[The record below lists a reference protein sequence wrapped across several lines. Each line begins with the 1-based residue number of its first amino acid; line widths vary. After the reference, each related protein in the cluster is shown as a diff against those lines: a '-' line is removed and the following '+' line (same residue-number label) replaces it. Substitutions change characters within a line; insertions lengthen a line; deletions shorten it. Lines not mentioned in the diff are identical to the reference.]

1 MILSNL
7 NSLIWYLPELTLL
20 LTSIAVLIFDLFGRL
35 RPYNAYLPYVGLIR
49 SGIFLFIMGP
59 SYEILFEGMIV
70 NDSFSYFFKCIFL
83 VSAFMIILLSSNTEK
98 IKNVNNSEYN
108 MMLIIITIGLFLM
121 CSANNLVIVYIGVEL
136 VSLPSYILSGIL
148 KNDEK
153 SNEAS
158 LKYVIFGS
166 FASGL
171 MLFGISWL
179 YGLAGS
185 TDFSIIHRELL
196 VNSNPMMIYL
206 TILLIMAGFGYKISM
221 APFHYWTPDVYEGSP
236 TPVTAFFSV
245 APKAAGIAL
254 ILRFIYSIFTV
265 KGSFG
270 NTEFIQSISWP
281 QIMAIISAVTMTMGN
296 LLAIQQSNVKRM
308 LAYSSIAHVGYMLMA
323 FTVLSSDAILAVL
336 LYVFIYFFMNLAA
349 FFFIVDV
356 SNNTGTSKLSDYKGY
371 ASIAPISSAFMVI
384 TLVSL
389 AGLPP
394 MSGFIGKFYLF
405 SVLFRESSF
414 YWLAVIGIL
423 NSVVSLYYYFLI
435 VKNMYLEKPSE
446 KLKPLKPNKAILYSL
461 IIFSSQNLLFYLYW
475 TPLVEYFK
483 RIVS

>member
-1 MILSNL
+1 MVLSNL
-7 NSLIWYLPELTLL
+7 NSLSWYLPELSLL
-20 LTSIAVLIFDLFGRL
+20 LTSIAVLVFDLSSRL
-35 RPYNAYLPYVGLIR
+35 RPLNTYLPYAGLIL

-59 SYEILFEGMIV
+59 SYEILFQGMIV
-70 NDSFSYFFKCIFL
+70 NDSFSYFFKWIFL
-83 VSAFMIILLSSNTEK
+83 LSTFIIILLSSNTEK
-98 IKNVNNSEYN
+98 IKNINSSEYN

-121 CSANNLVIVYIGVEL
+121 CSANNLVVVYIGVEL

-179 YGLAGS
+179 YGIAGS

-196 VNSNPMMIYL
+196 ANSNPMMIYL
-206 TILLIMAGFGYKISM
+206 TILLIMAGFGYKVSM

-254 ILRFIYSIFTV
+254 ILRFIYSVFTV

-270 NTEFIQSISWP
+270 DTVFIQSVSWP
-281 QIMAIISAVTMTMGN
+281 QIIAVISAVTMTMGN

-323 FTVLSSDAILAVL
+323 FTASS
-336 LYVFIYFFMNLAA
+336 YRY
-349 FFFIVDV
+349 
-356 SNNTGTSKLSDYKGY
+356 
-371 ASIAPISSAFMVI
+371 PI
-384 TLVSL
+384 
-389 AGLPP
+389 
-394 MSGFIGKFYLF
+394 LF
-405 SVLFRESSF
+405 SAIFDDQF
-414 YWLAVIGIL
+414 YCVPT
-423 NSVVSLYYYFLI
+423 ST
-435 VKNMYLEKPSE
+435 K
-446 KLKPLKPNKAILYSL
+446 
-461 IIFSSQNLLFYLYW
+461 
-475 TPLVEYFK
+475 
-483 RIVS
+483 